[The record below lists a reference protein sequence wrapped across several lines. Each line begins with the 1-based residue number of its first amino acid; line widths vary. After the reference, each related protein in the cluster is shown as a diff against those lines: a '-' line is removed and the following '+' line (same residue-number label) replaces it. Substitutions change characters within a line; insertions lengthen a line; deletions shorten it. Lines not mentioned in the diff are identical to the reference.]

1 MTAAA
6 GHVQIAPIRNPGKS
20 HDAAIFVSAGLLAIA
35 LVIILGAKTFPG
47 SPEPINSDL
56 VIAYP

>member
-1 MTAAA
+1 MTAAV
-6 GHVQIAPIRNPGKS
+6 GHAQIASIRNPDKS
-20 HDAAIFVSAGLLAIA
+20 HDATILVSAGLLAIA

-47 SPEPINSDL
+47 SPGPINPDL